1 MKKMALSLL
10 VIAASGAY
18 VWDQS
23 RQQPEGDP
31 LGAALLE
38 GEAQAAALSTTVAEV
53 SPAPTMAPLPSDQPD
68 PVGQPAADCA
78 PQPVD
83 QPATQSVEFQF
94 VQQPVSEP
102 ATQPA
107 ELQPVP
113 QTRPVFRAEPVAVAQ
128 AAMTVAQNAGF
139 TDGTYTGPAIN
150 AYYGL
155 VQIQAIVQGG
165 QLIGL
170 KALQYPNDRRTSI
183 AINRQALPMLRD
195 EAVAAQSAN
204 VDIITGA
211 TLTSQAFIRSLDGAL
226 GKAR

>member
-1 MKKMALSLL
+1 M
-10 VIAASGAY
+10 
-18 VWDQS
+18 
-23 RQQPEGDP
+23 
-31 LGAALLE
+31 
-38 GEAQAAALSTTVAEV
+38 
-53 SPAPTMAPLPSDQPD
+53 SPPPTKAPLPSDQPD
-68 PVGQPAADCA
+68 PAGQPAVDCA

-94 VQQPVSEP
+94 VQQPASEP

-113 QTRPVFRAEPVAVAQ
+113 QARPAFRAEPVAVAQ
-128 AAMTVAQNAGF
+128 AAMTVAQNTGF
-139 TDGTYTGPAIN
+139 TDGTYTGPAVN

-155 VQIQAIVQGG
+155 VQIQAVIQGG
-165 QLIGL
+165 RLIGL

-211 TLTSQAFIRSLDGAL
+211 TLTSAAFIHSLDNAL
-226 GKAR
+226 AQAR